1 MQKYEMPELE
11 VIQLHEEDVITTS
24 VDIVTPELGD

>member
-24 VDIVTPELGD
+24 DIVTPELGD

>member
-11 VIQLHEEDVITTS
+11 VIQLHEEVVITTS
-24 VDIVTPELGD
+24 DIVTPELGD